1 MVRLEKEDAER
12 LLRGKT
18 PREVYEIVRDRVSK
32 APGASINDFFD
43 TLDWVVKEGY
53 ATEAEFRSGAFSS
66 AISRTWACVTFPT
79 LVRLGTPDPFASP
92 AARLSSTDAGGVLVM
107 KVN

>member
-12 LLRGKT
+12 LLKGKT
-18 PREVYEIVRDRVSK
+18 PREIYETVRDRVSK

-53 ATEAEFRSGAFSS
+53 ATEAELEA
-66 AISRTWACVTFPT
+66 VEEE
-79 LVRLGTPDPFASP
+79 
-92 AARLSSTDAGGVLVM
+92 
-107 KVN
+107 NN